1 MALIDL
7 FYCIYLALDVFL
19 ELEMIEFTKHN
30 VYKVKNFVKH
40 QNIKVKEQNDDLDIK
55 ESNKGVNIEGD
66 VENK

>member
-7 FYCIYLALDVFL
+7 FCCIYLALDVFL

-55 ESNKGVNIEGD
+55 ESNKGVIMEFD
-66 VENK
+66 VS